1 MVAELGQEEEEEEG
15 DEEIPCPTMLLRLSF
30 TFVPDIAGQ
39 ACVRVELLVDV
50 VIPNLTDEGWTLFLP
65 H

>member
-1 MVAELGQEEEEEEG
+1 MVAELGQEEEEEEEG

-39 ACVRVELLVDV
+39 ACVRVRIIGGCSHSQLD
-50 VIPNLTDEGWTLFLP
+50 
-65 H
+65 